1 MPVTRAGYVHCSI
14 LFSIPSYHSIF
25 QFSIY
30 RCPNFSSHFCLL
42 LTFCDTVYSHFNIQQ
57 RHKQFC
63 HYRKGLAVLS
73 SEWLPVTLVAEKLR
87 RQCIWEIYMNIRANY
102 ISNLSPNHS
111 LQLTTWTSVRE
122 SLQVHLKIMTK
133 LATHRCSVVTISA
146 RSNGCYCMFFDRSR
160 CDSFLSGYQL
170 QDPGGR
176 YGLWRF
182 LSGCLIQL
190 AIHNLTNVSL
200 TCLQLG

>member
-42 LTFCDTVYSHFNIQQ
+42 LTFCDTVYRHFNIQQ

-73 SEWLPVTLVAEKLR
+73 SEWLPWLQKNWGDNAY
-87 RQCIWEIYMNIRANY
+87 EIYMNIRANY

-111 LQLTTWTSVRE
+111 LQLTTWTCEGVTTSTLKNYDKAGGRITDVQWLLYLQDHMVVIVC
-122 SLQVHLKIMTK
+122 SLIEAGVTPS
-133 LATHRCSVVTISA
+133 SVVTNCKI
-146 RSNGCYCMFFDRSR
+146 RVEDMVYE
-160 CDSFLSGYQL
+160 DSSVVVLY
-170 QDPGGR
+170 
-176 YGLWRF
+176 
-182 LSGCLIQL
+182 
-190 AIHNLTNVSL
+190 N
-200 TCLQLG
+200 